1 MYRLLPSI
9 IVRQIIDAIE
19 NDLKG
24 ISIVDSIT
32 KIVLFPLLQ
41 ISNYIQYKY
50 TCWINQK
57 WNTIIIFFFCFFCLV
72 NWRRSSR
79 INHWKGQRRWLDF
92 ENFASFFIFNHAI
105 YALSFLS
112 SKLSSMR
119 DMEYRIRKGTYR
131 ECHKYRWSKATAML
145 HSSYPIIHLGLVKMH
160 ISRNSRGK
168 ERRNK

>member
-92 ENFASFFIFNHAI
+92 ENFASFFNH
-105 YALSFLS
+105 FQ
-112 SKLSSMR
+112 
-119 DMEYRIRKGTYR
+119 
-131 ECHKYRWSKATAML
+131 
-145 HSSYPIIHLGLVKMH
+145 
-160 ISRNSRGK
+160 SRNLCSFVSFIKIIVYTRYGISDTK
-168 ERRNK
+168 RYLQRMS